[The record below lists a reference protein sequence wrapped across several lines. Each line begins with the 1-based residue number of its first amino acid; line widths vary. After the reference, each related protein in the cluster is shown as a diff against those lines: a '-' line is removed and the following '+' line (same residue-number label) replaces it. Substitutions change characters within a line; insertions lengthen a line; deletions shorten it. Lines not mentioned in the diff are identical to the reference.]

1 MAQRRIRLRGVGPQ
15 IEGKYWEAESLL
27 RIGRYEHL
35 EIVLNDASISRRHGE
50 LAVTD
55 QGWIVRDLGS
65 TNGTYLNGVKV
76 GRTDRKILAHLPGG
90 DLTLEW
96 KASDNHVYM
105 TGPATE
111 VFAGEW
117 NG

>member
-15 IEGKYWEAESLL
+15 IKGKYWESESLL

-50 LAVTD
+50 LTATD

-76 GRTDRKILAHLPGG
+76 GRTDRKI
-90 DLTLEW
+90 
-96 KASDNHVYM
+96 KARM
-105 TGPATE
+105 
-111 VFAGEW
+111 
-117 NG
+117 